1 MELMRIL
8 ETPAVVRVILALSLA
23 MMLAIVLGL
32 V

>member
-8 ETPAVVRVILALSLA
+8 ETPAAVRVILALSLA

>member
-23 MMLAIVLGL
+23 MMLAILLGL

>member
-8 ETPAVVRVILALSLA
+8 ETPAVVRVILALSLE